1 MKTGGTMDKTILKN
15 FAVNSR
21 NKLIE
26 DTIYR
31 LSLLGITEDEIQDPI
46 EANGMQTFQIGGT
59 NFSIYDDDINKRKEI
74 IEDIE
79 SKGFKNFV
87 EEVAYTWFNRIIA
100 IRYMEVNSYLPTK
113 TRVLSSETEGKI
125 EPDILTDALN
135 IDLDYT
141 QEEKELIFKL
151 KDENKLDELFRFLF
165 IKQSNKLNEI
175 LPGLF
180 KTTNDSLELLL
191 NISFTSEESV
201 VRQLIDTIPEEDFT
215 KQVEIIGW
223 LYQYYISEKKNQV
236 ININK
241 SNIKKEDIPAATQL
255 FTTDWVVK
263 YMVDNSLGRYW
274 IERNPNSSLKKHLE
288 YYLGEAQQD
297 EETQRKL
304 DEIRSENISV
314 EELTFFDPCMGS
326 GHILVYAFDVFF
338 EIYKELGYLER
349 DIPELILKNNIFGLD
364 IDDRAYQLAYFAVL
378 MKARKYD
385 RKILQKGIV
394 PNVYAIQESGN
405 ITDSIIEFIQKHDE
419 KIVNDVIYLKEIFE
433 SGKEFGSLI
442 QVKNIDFNNLRTSLS
457 EIIDNSKSTLT
468 DINITNI
475 ISNDLMTLINQAEL
489 LSKKYSAV
497 VTNPPYMNK
506 FEKNLKDFAKKY
518 YKDYSKD
525 LFSMFIYRNFDFCKK
540 YGYNSLMTPF
550 VWMFIKNYENLRKFI
565 INNKSI
571 SSLIQLE
578 YSAFS
583 EATVP
588 ICTFV
593 LSNFDKNYAGTYL
606 KLSEFT
612 GGMDVQKEKVL
623 QIIKGDEILNDKNK
637 YIIKQFNFDKIPGS
651 PIAYWI
657 DDNLIACFNNT
668 KLESLANV
676 KQGLA
681 TADNNRFLRYWWE
694 VDFNNIGFSSINCE
708 NSKNTNKKWFPYN
721 KGGDYRK
728 WWGNQEFVVNWEND
742 GYEIR
747 NIIGPNGRVRSR
759 AQNTQFYFHKSLS
772 WSKISSGKVA
782 FRYYPNGFIFDVA
795 GCSVFLDKKNIN
807 YIFGFLNS
815 NICGDILDLISPTLN
830 YEVGHVASLPIIFDE
845 SKQNEIENLVITNI
859 NIEKEDWDENETSWN
874 FKSHPFVFFK
884 GDSLSEKYNFWQKY
898 KTNQFNYLKTNEEK
912 LNKLFYDIYNVDGDH
927 EIEDK
932 YISLNKNDLKKD
944 IESIISYSVGC
955 MFGRYNLNQGGLCF
969 AGGEFDLNKYHNFIP
984 DDDNIIPVL
993 DTAYFDDD
1001 IVGYFTKFI
1010 EKCFGKEK
1018 LEENLDFIAKVLS
1031 NSSKPSR
1038 EVLRDYFLKNFFNS
1052 HKKIYKKR
1060 PIYWQF
1066 SSGKENG
1073 FNCLIYMHRYEPS
1086 LVAKIRTDYL
1096 HKTQKAIEQRIANTN
1111 TIINNSTSKQEVAN
1125 ITKEKVKLQ
1134 KQLKET
1140 QEYDELLAHIAN
1152 QNIEIDLDNG
1162 VKFNYELFQ
1171 NIEIKKEGKKSKKL
1185 NLLKKI

>member
-46 EANGMQTFQIGGT
+46 EAKGMQTFQIGGT

-79 SKGFKNFV
+79 SKGFNNFV

-125 EPDILTDALN
+125 EPDILTDALDT
-135 IDLDYT
+135 DLNYT

-151 KDENKLDELFRFLF
+151 KDENKLNELFRFLF

-191 NISFTSEESV
+191 NISFTSEEGV

-274 IERNPNSSLKKHLE
+274 IERNPNSSLKEHLE

-297 EETQRKL
+297 EETQSKL
-304 DEIRSENISV
+304 DEIRSENISI

-525 LFSMFIYRNFDFCKK
+525 LFSMFIYRNFGFCIKD
-540 YGYNSLMTPF
+540 GYCGFLTPF
-550 VWMFIKNYENLRKFI
+550 NWMFIKNHEQLRKYI
-565 INNKSI
+565 ITNKCI

-578 YSAFS
+578 YNSFTEIAM
-583 EATVP
+583 VP
-588 ICTFV
+588 VGTFI
-593 LSNFDKNYAGTYL
+593 LYNSSFKNVNYIGTYL
-606 KLSEFT
+606 KLSEFK
-612 GGMDVQKEKVL
+612 GNMDVQKEKVVNSL
-623 QIIKGDEILNDKNK
+623 KSSTNYKFNISQNNFLKTPNYQIIFWEDKYLIDSFNK
-637 YIIKQFNFDKIPGS
+637 YPPLSKYAKPSRGLSTFN
-651 PIAYWI
+651 
-657 DDNLIACFNNT
+657 DN
-668 KLESLANV
+668 K
-676 KQGLA
+676 
-681 TADNNRFLRYWWE
+681 FLRFWFE
-694 VDFNNIGFSSINCE
+694 PTFKSINFNCSTLE
-708 NSKNTNKKWFPYN
+708 DSINSKKKWFPYN
-721 KGGDYRK
+721 KGGSYRK
-728 WWGNQEFVVNWEND
+728 WYGNNEYVVNFYNFGEDIKQTGKGSFSNSDYYFSKGLTW
-742 GYEIR
+742 
-747 NIIGPNGRVRSR
+747 SR
-759 AQNTQFYFHKSLS
+759 
-772 WSKISSGKVA
+772 ISS
-782 FRYYPNGFIFDVA
+782 RYFGVRYHDNGFIIGDA
-795 GCSVFLDKKNIN
+795 GPSVIVINDN
-807 YIFGFLNS
+807 YIFYMLGILLSQFSLRIISSLNES
-815 NICGDILDLISPTLN
+815 MTFQVGDLNRIPILVK
-830 YEVGHVASLPIIFDE
+830 EE
-845 SKQNEIENLVITNI
+845 KKKEIEELVKL
-859 NIEKEDWDENETSWN
+859 NIEISKKDWDENEISWDYIKHFSLKSNSNNLKDIYGEYVN
-874 FKSHPFVFFK
+874 FK
-884 GDSLSEKYNFWQKY
+884 E
-898 KTNQFNYLKTNEEK
+898 NEFIKMKNNEIK
-912 LNKLFYDIYNVDGDH
+912 LNKIIYNLYNITEEF
-927 EIEDK
+927 EIKDDD
-932 YISLNKNDLKKD
+932 ITLNKMNKTDFIK
-944 IESIISYSVGC
+944 SFISYAIGC
-955 MFGRYNLNQGGLCF
+955 MFGRYSLDNEGLQF
-969 AGGEFDLNKYHNFIP
+969 AGGEFNINNYNKFIP

-1001 IVGYFTKFI
+1001 IVGYFTKFV
-1010 EKCFGKEK
+1010 ETCFGKK
-1018 LEENLDFIAKVLS
+1018 TLEENLDFIAGALS
-1031 NSSKPSR
+1031 KSKKPSR
-1038 EVLRDYFLKNFFNS
+1038 EIIRQYLLKNFFND
-1052 HKKIYKKR
+1052 HKRTYKKC

-1073 FNCLIYMHRYEPS
+1073 FNCLVYMHRYEPS
-1086 LVAKIRTDYL
+1086 LVARIRTDYL
-1096 HKTQKAIEQRIANTN
+1096 HKTQKAIEQAIANCDN
-1111 TIINNSTSKQEVAN
+1111 IINHSSSKQEVVKA
-1125 ITKEKVKLQ
+1125 TKDKAKLQ

-1140 QEYDELLAHIAN
+1140 QEYDEALSHIAN
-1152 QNIEIDLDNG
+1152 QNIEIDLDDG
-1162 VKFNYELFQ
+1162 VKVNYAKFQ
-1171 NIEIKKEGKKSKKL
+1171 NIEVSREGKKAKKI
-1185 NLLKKI
+1185 NLLKKL

>member
-1 MKTGGTMDKTILKN
+1 M
-15 FAVNSR
+15 
-21 NKLIE
+21 
-26 DTIYR
+26 
-31 LSLLGITEDEIQDPI
+31 
-46 EANGMQTFQIGGT
+46 
-59 NFSIYDDDINKRKEI
+59 
-74 IEDIE
+74 
-79 SKGFKNFV
+79 
-87 EEVAYTWFNRIIA
+87 
-100 IRYMEVNSYLPTK
+100 
-113 TRVLSSETEGKI
+113 
-125 EPDILTDALN
+125 
-135 IDLDYT
+135 
-141 QEEKELIFKL
+141 

-180 KTTNDSLELLL
+180 KTTDDSLELLL
-191 NISFTSEESV
+191 NISFTSEEDV

-274 IERNPNSSLKKHLE
+274 IERNPNSSLKEHLE
-288 YYLGEAQQD
+288 YYLGEAQQN
-297 EETQRKL
+297 EETQSKL
-304 DEIRSENISV
+304 DEIRSENISI

-442 QVKNIDFNNLRTSLS
+442 QVKNIDFNNLRTSLN

-475 ISNDLMTLINQAEL
+475 ISNDLMALINQAEL

-525 LFSMFIYRNFDFCKK
+525 LFSMFIYRNFDFCNE
-540 YGYNSLMTPF
+540 YGYNALMTPF

-593 LSNFDKNYAGTYL
+593 LSNFDENYAGTYL

-637 YIIKQFNFDKIPGS
+637 FVITQSKIKKIPGHL
-651 PIAYWI
+651 IAYWVSDSFIKTFDKKNFI
-657 DDNLIACFNNT
+657 DSTNGQINYSQLKDLGVAKKGIVTGDNDKYLKMF
-668 KLESLANV
+668 
-676 KQGLA
+676 
-681 TADNNRFLRYWWE
+681 WE
-694 VDFNNIGFSSINCE
+694 VDFSKINN
-708 NSKNTNKKWFPYN
+708 KWFLCA
-721 KGGDYRK
+721 KGGNYK
-728 WWGNQEFVVNWEND
+728 KYYGNIEMVINWSEEAKN
-742 GYEIR
+742 
-747 NIIGPNGRVRSR
+747 
-759 AQNTQFYFHKSLS
+759 FYKNNKSS
-772 WSKISSGKVA
+772 SSMPEKYCFKEGITYTTISSKGTG
-782 FRYYPNGFIFDVA
+782 FRLLPRNSLFSNGGPSI
-795 GCSVFLDKKNIN
+795 IN
-807 YIFGFLNS
+807 LNENLLYCMGFLNS
-815 NICGDILDLISPTLN
+815 KVANYYLKVLNPTINILSYNLNSLPVLIDTKNKKTIEDITFKNIKIVEENWNSFETSYEFKKHPLINGEKLIKKSFEKWNKYTLN
-830 YEVGHVASLPIIFDE
+830 RFNEL
-845 SKQNEIENLVITNI
+845 KQNENL
-859 NIEKEDWDENETSWN
+859 
-874 FKSHPFVFFK
+874 
-884 GDSLSEKYNFWQKY
+884 
-898 KTNQFNYLKTNEEK
+898 
-912 LNKLFYDIYNVDGDH
+912 LNKLFISMYGFEDLNYESSSDEITLQLSNYEIDI
-927 EIEDK
+927 K
-932 YISLNKNDLKKD
+932 SF
-944 IESIISYSVGC
+944 ISYAVGC
-955 MFGRYNLNQGGLCF
+955 MFGRYSLDKEGLQF
-969 AGGEFDLNKYHNFIP
+969 AGGEFNINTYNKFIP
-984 DDDNIIPVL
+984 DDDNIIPIL
-993 DTAYFDDD
+993 DTAYFEDD
-1001 IVGYFTKFI
+1001 IVGRFVEFVKV
-1010 EKCFGKEK
+1010 CFGEDY
-1018 LEENLDFIAKVLS
+1018 LEENLDFIANALAKNKKS
-1031 NSSKPSR
+1031 SR
-1038 EVLRDYFLKNFFNS
+1038 EKIRDYFLKNFFND
-1052 HKKIYKKR
+1052 HKKTYKKR

-1073 FNCLIYMHRYEPS
+1073 FNCLVYMHRYEPS
-1086 LVAKIRTDYL
+1086 LVARIRTDYL
-1096 HKTQKAIEQRIANTN
+1096 HKTQKAIEQAIANCENIIENSSSN
-1111 TIINNSTSKQEVAN
+1111 TE
-1125 ITKEKVKLQ
+1125 ITKATKDKAKFQ

-1140 QEYDELLAHIAN
+1140 IEYDEALAHIAN
-1152 QNIEIDLDNG
+1152 QIIEIDLDDG
-1162 VKFNYELFQ
+1162 VKVNYAKFQ
-1171 NIEIKKEGKKSKKL
+1171 NVEVAKDGKKSKTV
-1185 NLLKKI
+1185 NLLRKI

>member
-1 MKTGGTMDKTILKN
+1 MDKTILKT

-79 SKGFKNFV
+79 SKGFNNFV

-100 IRYMEVNSYLPTK
+100 IRYMEVNNYLPTK

-125 EPDILTDALN
+125 EPDILTDALD

-180 KTTNDSLELLL
+180 KTTDDSLELLL
-191 NISFTSEESV
+191 NISFTSEEDV

-304 DEIRSENISV
+304 DEIRSKNISV

-419 KIVNDVIYLKEIFE
+419 TIVNDVIYLKEIFE

-442 QVKNIDFNNLRTSLS
+442 QVKNIDFNNLRTLLN

-468 DINITNI
+468 DINITSI
-475 ISNDLMTLINQAEL
+475 ISNDLMALINQAEL

-525 LFSMFIYRNFDFCKK
+525 LFSMFIYRNFDFCNE
-540 YGYNSLMTPF
+540 YGYNALMTPL
-550 VWMFIKNYENLRKFI
+550 VWMFLQVYEKLRTYI
-565 INNKSI
+565 INNKNI

-593 LSNFDKNYAGTYL
+593 LINNNIKYNGTYL
-606 KLSEFT
+606 KLSEFL
-612 GGMDVQKEKVL
+612 GGMNTQKEKVL
-623 QIIKGDEILNDKNK
+623 ESINK
-637 YIIKQFNFDKIPGS
+637 TVNFKFISNIQNFRKIPGT
-651 PIAYWI
+651 PIAYWVSRNI
-657 DDNLIACFNNT
+657 INCF
-668 KLESLANV
+668 
-676 KQGLA
+676 
-681 TADNNRFLRYWWE
+681 DNNNLKSTSTAISGMTTGNNNLYLKLWYE
-694 VDFNNIGFSSINCE
+694 VDFNKISIN
-708 NSKNTNKKWFPYN
+708 NSNMKFIDLKKKYWIPYN
-721 KGGDYRK
+721 KGGERRNWYGNNDYII
-728 WWGNQEFVVNWEND
+728 NWSLNEELHRAKTTCSHLYLKEGITASMITSSKFSARFFDKGFLWDRAGSPIFFND
-742 GYEIR
+742 YEKLYYCLGILCT
-747 NIIGPNGRVRSR
+747 NFTDYILKIINP
-759 AQNTQFYFHKSLS
+759 TLS
-772 WSKISSGKVA
+772 MSSGDLEKI
-782 FRYYPNGFIFDVA
+782 PFIFD
-795 GCSVFLDKKNIN
+795 
-807 YIFGFLNS
+807 
-815 NICGDILDLISPTLN
+815 
-830 YEVGHVASLPIIFDE
+830 
-845 SKQNEIENLVITNI
+845 
-859 NIEKEDWDENETSWN
+859 
-874 FKSHPFVFFK
+874 
-884 GDSLSEKYNFWQKY
+884 
-898 KTNQFNYLKTNEEK
+898 
-912 LNKLFYDIYNVDGDH
+912 
-927 EIEDK
+927 
-932 YISLNKNDLKKD
+932 
-944 IESIISYSVGC
+944 
-955 MFGRYNLNQGGLCF
+955 
-969 AGGEFDLNKYHNFIP
+969 
-984 DDDNIIPVL
+984 
-993 DTAYFDDD
+993 
-1001 IVGYFTKFI
+1001 
-1010 EKCFGKEK
+1010 
-1018 LEENLDFIAKVLS
+1018 
-1031 NSSKPSR
+1031 
-1038 EVLRDYFLKNFFNS
+1038 
-1052 HKKIYKKR
+1052 
-1060 PIYWQF
+1060 
-1066 SSGKENG
+1066 
-1073 FNCLIYMHRYEPS
+1073 
-1086 LVAKIRTDYL
+1086 
-1096 HKTQKAIEQRIANTN
+1096 
-1111 TIINNSTSKQEVAN
+1111 
-1125 ITKEKVKLQ
+1125 
-1134 KQLKET
+1134 
-1140 QEYDELLAHIAN
+1140 
-1152 QNIEIDLDNG
+1152 
-1162 VKFNYELFQ
+1162 
-1171 NIEIKKEGKKSKKL
+1171 KEGGTRTH
-1185 NLLKKI
+1185 

>member
-1 MKTGGTMDKTILKN
+1 MIFYKNIIVYKMLQLETGGTMDKTILKN

-46 EANGMQTFQIGGT
+46 EADGMQTFQIGGT

-79 SKGFKNFV
+79 SKGFNNFV

-125 EPDILTDALN
+125 EPDILTDALD

-180 KTTNDSLELLL
+180 KTTDDSLELLL
-191 NISFTSEESV
+191 NISFTSEEGV

-288 YYLGEAQQD
+288 FYLGEAQQD

-378 MKARKYD
+378 MKARKYN

-442 QVKNIDFNNLRTSLS
+442 QVKNIDFNNLRTSLN

-475 ISNDLMTLINQAEL
+475 ISNDLMALINQAEL

-525 LFSMFIYRNFDFCKK
+525 LFSMFIYRNFDFCNE
-540 YGYNSLMTPF
+540 YGYNALMTPF

-593 LSNFDKNYAGTYL
+593 LSNFDENYAGTYL

-623 QIIKGDEILNDKNK
+623 QIIKGDEILNDENK
-637 YIIKQFNFDKIPGS
+637 HNIKQADFDKIPGG
-651 PIAYWI
+651 PIAYWVTEEI
-657 DDNLIACFNNT
+657 VHAFTNN
-668 KLESLANV
+668 KLLHDVSVLKSGRSTNGE
-676 KQGLA
+676 
-681 TADNNRFLRYWWE
+681 NNRLFKFWFEIDFTDITFNANNLNE
-694 VDFNNIGFSSINCE
+694 V
-708 NSKNTNKKWFPYN
+708 NSKYIPLN
-721 KGGDYRK
+721 KGGSYRK
-728 WWGNQEFVVNWEND
+728 WYGNKDYVSLIEFASNSELDFKESITWSDINSSNFSARLHESGLISNNVGKRAYFDNDNELLYNLGYLNTNLCQFLLNLIIPTIHFDIGYVGKIPVVFQDVENVVNLVKSNIEISKYDWD
-742 GYEIR
+742 DYELSWDFIKHPFLKF
-747 NIIGPNGRVRSR
+747 NNNLLN
-759 AQNTQFYFHKSLS
+759 NTFDE
-772 WSKISSGKVA
+772 WSKIK
-782 FRYYPNGFIFDVA
+782 F
-795 GCSVFLDKKNIN
+795 
-807 YIFGFLNS
+807 
-815 NICGDILDLISPTLN
+815 
-830 YEVGHVASLPIIFDE
+830 
-845 SKQNEIENLVITNI
+845 
-859 NIEKEDWDENETSWN
+859 
-874 FKSHPFVFFK
+874 
-884 GDSLSEKYNFWQKY
+884 
-898 KTNQFNYLKTNEEK
+898 NQFNLLKSNEIQ
-912 LNKLFYDIYNVDGDH
+912 LNKSFNEFFNVECLIDVNIDD
-927 EIEDK
+927 EK
-932 YISLNKNDLKKD
+932 ISVNLANYENDVK
-944 IESIISYSVGC
+944 SFISYAVGC
-955 MFGRYNLNQGGLCF
+955 MFGRYSLDNECLQF
-969 AGGEFDLNKYHNFIP
+969 AGGEFNINNYSKFIP

-1001 IVGYFTKFI
+1001 IVGYFTKFV
-1010 EKCFGKEK
+1010 ETCFGKET
-1018 LEENLDFIAKVLS
+1018 LEENLDFIAGALS
-1031 NSSKPSR
+1031 KSNKPSR
-1038 EVLRDYFLKNFFNS
+1038 EKIRDYLLKNFFND
-1052 HKKIYKKR
+1052 HKKTYKKC

-1073 FNCLIYMHRYEPS
+1073 FNCLVYMHRYEPS
-1086 LVAKIRTDYL
+1086 LVARIRTDYL
-1096 HKTQKAIEQRIANTN
+1096 HKTQKAIEQAIANCDN
-1111 TIINNSTSKQEVAN
+1111 IINHSSSKQEVVKA
-1125 ITKEKVKLQ
+1125 TKDKAKLQ

-1140 QEYDELLAHIAN
+1140 QEYDEALSHIAN
-1152 QNIEIDLDNG
+1152 QNIEIDLDDG
-1162 VKFNYELFQ
+1162 VKVNYAKFQ
-1171 NIEIKKEGKKSKKL
+1171 NVQVSKEGKKSKKI
-1185 NLLKKI
+1185 NLLKKL

>member
-1 MKTGGTMDKTILKN
+1 MDKTAIKT
-15 FAVNSR
+15 FAINSR
-21 NKLIE
+21 KKLME
-26 DTIYR
+26 DVEYKMSLVGIDKDNIY
-31 LSLLGITEDEIQDPI
+31 EPI
-46 EANGMQTFQIGGT
+46 SSANGIETYQLGGST
-59 NFSIYDDDINKRKEI
+59 NSIYDNDISKRERLVKEVKQ
-74 IEDIE
+74 
-79 SKGFKNFV
+79 KGFENVV

-100 IRYMEVNSYLPTK
+100 IRFMEINNFLPTK
-113 TRVLSSETEGKI
+113 TRVLSSETAGKI
-125 EPDILTDALN
+125 EPDIITEAFDV
-135 IDLDYT
+135 DLDYT
-141 QEEKELIFKL
+141 QEDKELIFKL

-165 IKQSNKLNEI
+165 IKQCNKLNEI

-180 KTTNDSLELLL
+180 EKTDDYLELLL
-191 NISFTSEESV
+191 NISFTNEDGV
-201 VRQLIDTIPEEDFT
+201 VRQLIDTIPEKDFES
-215 KQVEIIGW
+215 QVEVIGW
-223 LYQYYISEKKNQV
+223 LYQFYNTELKDETFANLKKRIKIS
-236 ININK
+236 
-241 SNIKKEDIPAATQL
+241 KERIPAATQL
-255 FTTDWVVK
+255 FTPDWIVK
-263 YMVDNSLGRYW
+263 YMVENSVGRLW
-274 IERNPNSSLKKHLE
+274 LEGHPNNELKSKWK
-288 YYLGEAQQD
+288 YYVDEAKQEPEVEQQLI
-297 EETQRKL
+297 TIRKES
-304 DEIRSENISV
+304 EILKPEDISV
-314 EELTFFDPCMGS
+314 IDPCMGS
-326 GHILVYAFDVFF
+326 GHILVYVF
-338 EIYKELGYLER
+338 EVLMDIYVSEGFTEKDACES
-349 DIPELILKNNIFGLD
+349 ILKNNLYGLD
-364 IDDRAYQLAYFAVL
+364 IDKRAYQLAYFAVL
-378 MKARKYD
+378 MKARKYN
-385 RKILQKGIV
+385 RRILTKGIS
-394 PNVYAIQESGN
+394 PLLC
-405 ITDSIIEFIQKHDE
+405 SIEETNSISKEFIEELISQDRTIE
-419 KIVNDVIYLKEIFE
+419 DYLNYLISSFKN
-433 SGKEFGSLI
+433 GKEFGSILTIKPIDFEKIIKLI
-442 QVKNIDFNNLRTSLS
+442 SKFESNNNLTKLKYLDEINLLKNI
-457 EIIDNSKSTLT
+457 
-468 DINITNI
+468 
-475 ISNDLMTLINQAEL
+475 INQSIL
-489 LSKKYSAV
+489 LSKKYDVV
-497 VTNPPYMNK
+497 VTNPPYMGNNGMNP
-506 FEKNLKDFAKKY
+506 NLKDYIKSNFPLTKTDLFAVFLEKGLEMI
-518 YKDYSKD
+518 KDYGFNCMVTMQSW
-525 LFSMFIYRNFDFCKK
+525 MFLSSFEKFRKK
-540 YGYNSLMTPF
+540 LIETITISNLLHMDNMVMRIAFGTSATVFRKINLMNYNS
-550 VWMFIKNYENLRKFI
+550 
-565 INNKSI
+565 
-571 SSLIQLE
+571 
-578 YSAFS
+578 
-583 EATVP
+583 
-588 ICTFV
+588 TFYHV
-593 LSNFDKNYAGTYL
+593 
-606 KLSEFT
+606 KLS
-612 GGMDVQKEKVL
+612 DVENDIVDPL
-623 QIIKGDEILNDKNK
+623 FFNDKNK

-668 KLESLANV
+668 NLSSLGDIKV
-676 KQGLA
+676 GLQ
-681 TADNNRFLRYWWE
+681 TGENTRFLRYWWE

>member
-1 MKTGGTMDKTILKN
+1 MDKTILKN

-795 GCSVFLDKKNIN
+795 GCSVFLDKKI
-807 YIFGFLNS
+807 
-815 NICGDILDLISPTLN
+815 
-830 YEVGHVASLPIIFDE
+830 
-845 SKQNEIENLVITNI
+845 
-859 NIEKEDWDENETSWN
+859 
-874 FKSHPFVFFK
+874 
-884 GDSLSEKYNFWQKY
+884 
-898 KTNQFNYLKTNEEK
+898 
-912 LNKLFYDIYNVDGDH
+912 
-927 EIEDK
+927 
-932 YISLNKNDLKKD
+932 
-944 IESIISYSVGC
+944 
-955 MFGRYNLNQGGLCF
+955 
-969 AGGEFDLNKYHNFIP
+969 
-984 DDDNIIPVL
+984 
-993 DTAYFDDD
+993 
-1001 IVGYFTKFI
+1001 
-1010 EKCFGKEK
+1010 
-1018 LEENLDFIAKVLS
+1018 
-1031 NSSKPSR
+1031 
-1038 EVLRDYFLKNFFNS
+1038 
-1052 HKKIYKKR
+1052 
-1060 PIYWQF
+1060 
-1066 SSGKENG
+1066 
-1073 FNCLIYMHRYEPS
+1073 
-1086 LVAKIRTDYL
+1086 
-1096 HKTQKAIEQRIANTN
+1096 
-1111 TIINNSTSKQEVAN
+1111 
-1125 ITKEKVKLQ
+1125 
-1134 KQLKET
+1134 
-1140 QEYDELLAHIAN
+1140 
-1152 QNIEIDLDNG
+1152 
-1162 VKFNYELFQ
+1162 
-1171 NIEIKKEGKKSKKL
+1171 
-1185 NLLKKI
+1185 

>member
-1 MKTGGTMDKTILKN
+1 M
-15 FAVNSR
+15 
-21 NKLIE
+21 
-26 DTIYR
+26 
-31 LSLLGITEDEIQDPI
+31 
-46 EANGMQTFQIGGT
+46 
-59 NFSIYDDDINKRKEI
+59 
-74 IEDIE
+74 
-79 SKGFKNFV
+79 
-87 EEVAYTWFNRIIA
+87 
-100 IRYMEVNSYLPTK
+100 
-113 TRVLSSETEGKI
+113 
-125 EPDILTDALN
+125 
-135 IDLDYT
+135 
-141 QEEKELIFKL
+141 

-180 KTTNDSLELLL
+180 KTTDDSLELLL
-191 NISFTSEESV
+191 NISFTSEEDV

-255 FTTDWVVK
+255 FTTDWIVK

-274 IERNPNSSLKKHLE
+274 IERNPNSSLKKYLE

-442 QVKNIDFNNLRTSLS
+442 QVKNIDFDRLRTSLN

-475 ISNDLMTLINQAEL
+475 ISNDLMALINQAEL

-540 YGYNSLMTPF
+540 YGYNALMTPF

-593 LSNFDKNYAGTYL
+593 LSNFDENYAGTYL

-623 QIIKGDEILNDKNK
+623 QIINGDEILNDKNK
-637 YIIKQFNFDKIPGS
+637 FITNQSNFDKIPGT
-651 PIAYWI
+651 PIAYWTS
-657 DDNLIACFNNT
+657 NNFINT
-668 KLESLANV
+668 FEK
-676 KQGLA
+676 
-681 TADNNRFLRYWWE
+681 
-694 VDFNNIGFSSINCE
+694 GFSIEEISDFTGSQNITANNDKYLRFIWE
-708 NSKNTNKKWFPYN
+708 IDKNKINKKWRKYA
-721 KGGDYRK
+721 KGGNFKKYY
-728 WWGNQEFVVNWEND
+728 GNIELVVDWSDEA
-742 GYEIR
+742 R
-747 NIIGPNGRVRSR
+747 N
-759 AQNTQFYFHKSLS
+759 FYKTNKTSNLLDS
-772 WSKISSGKVA
+772 NLWYKEGITYTAISSKGTG
-782 FRYYPNGFIFDVA
+782 FRYLPKDCIFDKGGPSIV
-795 GCSVFLDKKNIN
+795 NIK
-807 YIFGFLNS
+807 YLYYCLGFLNS
-815 NICGDILDLISPTLN
+815 KLIKFYLNLLNPTINIQTKDIKALPLIIDEDYRSIIEELTIENVQITKSNWDESELSFDFKKHQLLNDSSFIKIN
-830 YEVGHVASLPIIFDE
+830 YEHWKTLTINQFDKLK
-845 SKQNEIENLVITNI
+845 SNEIEI
-859 NIEKEDWDENETSWN
+859 
-874 FKSHPFVFFK
+874 
-884 GDSLSEKYNFWQKY
+884 
-898 KTNQFNYLKTNEEK
+898 
-912 LNKLFYDIYNVDGDH
+912 NKLFNNIYEIDEVSPMVNDSEITLTKRNLIDDI
-927 EIEDK
+927 K
-932 YISLNKNDLKKD
+932 SFISFA
-944 IESIISYSVGC
+944 VGC
-955 MFGRYNLNQGGLCF
+955 MFGRYSLDDDGLQYT
-969 AGGEFDLNKYHNFIP
+969 GGEFKIKNYHKFIP
-984 DDDNIIPVL
+984 DMDDIIPVL
-993 DTAYFDDD
+993 DSEYFEDD
-1001 IVGYFTKFI
+1001 IVGRFVEFVKV
-1010 EKCFGKEK
+1010 CFGEDY
-1018 LEENLDFIAKVLS
+1018 LEENLDFIANALAK
-1031 NSSKPSR
+1031 NKKPSR
-1038 EVLRDYFLKNFFNS
+1038 EKIRDYFLKNFFND
-1052 HKKIYKKR
+1052 HKKTYKKR

-1066 SSGKENG
+1066 SSGKHNG
-1073 FNCLIYMHRYEPS
+1073 FSCLIYMHRYEPNI
-1086 LVAKIRTDYL
+1086 VARIRTDYL
-1096 HKTQKAIEQRIANTN
+1096 HKTQKAIEQAIANCDN
-1111 TIINNSTSKQEVAN
+1111 IINHLSSNTEVTKA
-1125 ITKEKVKLQ
+1125 TKEKSKLQ

-1140 QEYDELLAHIAN
+1140 QEYDEALAHIAN
-1152 QNIEIDLDNG
+1152 QNIKINLDDG
-1162 VKFNYELFQ
+1162 VKVNYAKFQ
-1171 NIEIKKEGKKSKKL
+1171 NIEVSKEGKKSKKI
-1185 NLLKKI
+1185 NLLKKL